1 MGKCSFVIYDGIFF
15 HACIEIFD
23 NHNAFIFF
31 PGKLSVL
38 ILFMVKNALFYY
50 LISKAH
56 YI

>member
-31 PGKLSVL
+31 PGKLSIL